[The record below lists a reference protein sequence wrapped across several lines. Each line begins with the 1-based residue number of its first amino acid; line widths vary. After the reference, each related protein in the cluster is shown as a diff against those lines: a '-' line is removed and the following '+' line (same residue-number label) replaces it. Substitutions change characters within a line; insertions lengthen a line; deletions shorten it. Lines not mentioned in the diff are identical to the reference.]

1 MKSTPSTFQL
11 VVVTIFIL
19 MGIVG
24 VVVFAG
30 FGGVNNAKAPA
41 ATIWGT
47 IAGDQFGELLRLV
60 NAEKLLVN
68 VTYVQKTPE
77 RFREEFINAL
87 AEDKGPDIVLITDDL
102 LYAERGKL
110 MLIPYTSFPQRD
122 YADTYLNA
130 SDQFLSGAGILGIP
144 FTVDPIVMYYNRDML
159 TTAGIAEPPKLWK
172 DLDIIVPK
180 IALINETKG
189 IQKAAVALGEA
200 RNINNAK
207 EVIASMLLQAGNPI
221 TTYDTVGQ
229 VFRSVIDAPGEQISN
244 PGESVLK
251 FFTTF
256 SDPISPLYTWS
267 RSMPNSKQAF
277 LLGDLA
283 IYFGYASEFTA
294 LRLENPNLNFDVAP
308 IPQNSPSFSAT
319 YGRITAFA
327 ISKRPRNAQEAFTVI
342 TTLTS
347 PLAQK
352 LWVDISKMPPVR
364 KDLLQEVPGDKFLSA
379 FYRAAIQ
386 TRTWIDPDPI
396 YSAVIFRDMVESV
409 TTGLSLPTDALTT
422 AKQRLELLLQGIKS

>member
-11 VVVTIFIL
+11 VVATIFLL
-19 MGIVG
+19 MGIIG
-24 VVVFAG
+24 VVFFAG
-30 FGGVNNAKAPA
+30 FGGSNSAKIPT
-41 ATIWGT
+41 ATIWGIIPAT
-47 IAGDQFGELLRLV
+47 QFDELVRQI
-60 NAEKLLVN
+60 NIEKIVVN
-68 VTYVQKTPE
+68 VTYVQKAPE

-87 AEDKGPDIVLITDDL
+87 AEEKGPDIVLITDDL
-102 LYAERGKL
+102 MYAERGKL
-110 MLIPYTSFPQRD
+110 MLIPYTSLPQRD
-122 YADTYLNA
+122 YADTYINA
-130 SDQFLSGAGILGIP
+130 ADQFMNGAGISGIP

-172 DLDIIVPK
+172 DLDLIVPK
-180 IALINETKG
+180 IAVINETKG

-200 RNINNAK
+200 RNVNNAK
-207 EVIASMLLQAGNPI
+207 EIIASMLLQAGNPI
-221 TTYDTVGQ
+221 TSFDPVTQLFGA
-229 VFRSVIDAPGEQISN
+229 VIDAPGEEIAS
-244 PGESVLK
+244 PGDAVLK
-251 FFTTF
+251 FYTTF
-256 SDPISPLYTWS
+256 SNPLNPLYTWS

-319 YGRITAFA
+319 YGRVTAFA
-327 ISKRPRNAQEAFTVI
+327 ITKRPRDAVQAFAVI
-342 TTLTS
+342 STLTS
-347 PLAQK
+347 PSAQK
-352 LWVDISKMPPVR
+352 TWVDISKMPPVR
-364 KDLLQEVPGDKFLSA
+364 KDLLNEVPGDKFLSA

-386 TRTWIDPDPI
+386 TRTWVDPDPI

-409 TTGLSLPTDALTT
+409 TTGQSLPVDALNT

>member
-1 MKSTPSTFQL
+1 MKSTPSSFQL
-11 VVVTIFIL
+11 IVIAIFLL

-24 VVVFAG
+24 VVAFAG
-30 FGGVNNAKAPA
+30 FGGANNVKAPT

-47 IAGDQFGELLRLV
+47 ISGEQFGELLRLV
-60 NAEKLLVN
+60 NAEKQVVN
-68 VTYVQKTPE
+68 VTYIQKAPE

-87 AEDKGPDIVLITDDL
+87 AEDTGPDIVLITDDL

-110 MLIPYTSFPQRD
+110 MVIPYTSYPQRD

-130 SDQFLSGAGILGIP
+130 ADQFLTGAGILGIP
-144 FTVDPIVMYYNRDML
+144 FTVDPMVMYYNRDML
-159 TTAGIAEPPKLWK
+159 TTAGIAEPPKLWR
-172 DLDIIVPK
+172 DLDQLVSK
-180 IALINETKG
+180 IAIINETKG

-207 EVIASMLLQAGNPI
+207 EIIASMLLQAGNSI
-221 TTYDTVGQ
+221 TTYDALGQ
-229 VFRSVIDAPGEQISN
+229 LYKSVIDAPGEQISN
-244 PGESVLK
+244 PGESVLQ
-251 FFTTF
+251 FYTAF
-256 SDPISPLYTWS
+256 SNPLSPVYTWS

-283 IYFGYASEFTA
+283 IYFGYTSEFTS

-308 IPQNSPSFSAT
+308 IPQNSPSFNAT

-327 ISKRPRNAQEAFTVI
+327 ITKKPRNAQEAFSVI
-342 TTLTS
+342 TTLTAPS
-347 PLAQK
+347 AQK
-352 LWVDISKMPPVR
+352 IWVDISKMPPVR
-364 KDLLQEVPGDKFLSA
+364 KDLLSEVPGDKFLSA